1 MSAAA
6 MLPPV
11 SAAFLRFV
19 RFTGLNAWAYEA
31 IFAPEKAE
39 PTFPTVALGEV
50 IRQRKGFI
58 RIDDGQ
64 TYMRCRVQW
73 RGQGVELRDSV
84 CGKQIKTKNQ
94 QLCNAGDLLVAEI
107 DAKMG
112 GFGIVPDRLQG
123 AVVSSHYFLFEIDVS
138 RLNRDYLGLYLT
150 TEYFQQQVRPTGST
164 NYSAI
169 RPLHVLGYH
178 LPLPSLPEQEK
189 LVAKHRSETAKA
201 EAAELQARAT
211 DAEVIRFLESSL
223 GLKPRA
229 EKTRFAAAKLYFSRF
244 ATLERWGDLFLGA
257 TDEET
262 SSKYSLVRLGEV
274 IADLQN
280 GWSPKCH
287 DRPANDDEWGVLKL
301 GAVSF
306 GTYNEA
312 ANKALPANFKAN
324 EAYEVK
330 QGDVLISRGNAL
342 SLVGAAVHVKAT
354 RLKLMMPDLVFRAVW
369 KKNSPVLG
377 SFLAEVMLTRY
388 LRHQIESVATGTSP
402 SMKKVTK
409 PSLFN
414 LRFPLPPLPE
424 QERIVTELDRLRT
437 QARSARATAAASR
450 ESAAQGFHAALFAPV

>member
-1 MSAAA
+1 
-6 MLPPV
+6 
-11 SAAFLRFV
+11 
-19 RFTGLNAWAYEA
+19 
-31 IFAPEKAE
+31 
-39 PTFPTVALGEV
+39 
-50 IRQRKGFI
+50 
-58 RIDDGQ
+58 
-64 TYMRCRVQW
+64 
-73 RGQGVELRDSV
+73 LRDSV
-84 CGKQIKTKNQ
+84 CGKLIKTKNQ

-301 GAVSF
+301 GAVTRGEFDDSQS
-306 GTYNEA
+306 
-312 ANKALPANFKAN
+312 KALPADLQPISK
-324 EAYEVK
+324 YEVR
-330 QGDVLISRGNAL
+330 QRDVLITRGSGAL
-342 SLVGAAVHVKAT
+342 GLVASCVLVKDCRT
-354 RLKLMMPDLVFRAVW
+354 RLMLPDLIFR
-369 KKNSPVLG
+369 VLFKET
-377 SFLAEVMLTRY
+377 STLAPEFLAEVLRSPFV
-388 LRHQIESVATGTSP
+388 RHQIEVIALGASTT
-402 SMKKVTK
+402 MKKVTK
-409 PSLFN
+409 PTLFN

-450 ESAAQGFHAALFAPV
+450 ESAAQAFHAALFAPV